1 MQELQY
7 LCTLIKKGEII
18 QHYKDRMNVKFEN
31 VSKVQGLLTVSME
44 KADYQENVDKA
55 LKDARK
61 KVQMPGFR
69 PGMVPM
75 SLVQKMYGKSI
86 KADEINKLL
95 QEKVFGYIKD
105 NKIDMLGEPL
115 PNEEKEAG
123 MSLDDDNQT
132 FYFDIALAPQFDAQI
147 GKDDAV
153 TYYEI
158 KVTPEMVDNQ
168 VKAYTQQNGHYE
180 QVDAYQDKDVVKGQL
195 VELNADGT
203 AKEGGIVVEGAT
215 LMPEYIKAAAQKK
228 LFAKAKK
235 GDVIKFNPSK
245 AYEGNAIEI
254 SSLLNKKKEEVEG
267 ITADFSLTIQDIT
280 RFVESELNQEV
291 FDRVFGKD
299 AVKDEAGFRAK
310 VEETLAQSFVPD
322 SDYKFL
328 LDVRAYLMEKV
339 GKLEYAEDLLKRIMK
354 ANKPDAQDDEA
365 TFQRSLEELTW
376 HLIQEKLVEKYSIK
390 VEDADI
396 KAMAREATRAQFA
409 QYGMMNIPDELLDN
423 YSKEML
429 KKRET
434 VDGLVNR
441 AIESKLTAALKK
453 EVKLKNK
460 KVTVDEF
467 NKLFETATETAAKG
481 KKTKK

>member
-1 MQELQY
+1 
-7 LCTLIKKGEII
+7 
-18 QHYKDRMNVKFEN
+18 MNVKFEN
-31 VSKVQGLLTVSME
+31 VSKVQGLLTVSMD

-55 LKDARK
+55 LKDAKK

-75 SLVQKMYGKSI
+75 GLVQKMYGKQI

-95 QEKVFGYIKD
+95 QDKVFGYIKE
-105 NKIDMLGEPL
+105 NKIDMLGEPM

-132 FYFDIALAPQFDAQI
+132 FYFDIALAPQFNAEI
-147 GKDDAV
+147 GKDDAI

-158 KVTPEMVDNQ
+158 KVTEEMVNNQ
-168 VKAYTQQNGHYE
+168 VKAYTQQNGKYE
-180 QVDAYQDKDVVKGQL
+180 QVDSYQENDVIKGQL
-195 VELNADGT
+195 VELNIDGSV
-203 AKEGGIVVEGAT
+203 KEGGIVVEGAT
-215 LMPEYIKAAAQKK
+215 LMPQYIKDAAQKK
-228 LFAKAKK
+228 LFSKAKK
-235 GDVIKFNPSK
+235 GDAIVFNPAK

-254 SSLLNKKKEEVEG
+254 SSLLNKKKEEVDG
-267 ITADFSLTIQDIT
+267 IDADFSLTIQDIT

-328 LDVRAYLMEKV
+328 LDVRTYLMEKV

-354 ANKPDAQDDEA
+354 ANKPDAEQDDA
-365 TFQRSLEELTW
+365 TFQRSLDELTW
-376 HLIQEKLVEKYSIK
+376 HLIQEKLVEKYGIK
-390 VEDADI
+390 VEETDVQ
-396 KAMAREATRAQFA
+396 AMAREATRAQFA

-434 VDGLVNR
+434 VDNLVNR
-441 AIESKLTAALKK
+441 AIETKLTAAIKK
-453 EVKLKNK
+453 DVKLKNK

-467 NKLFETATETAAKG
+467 NKLFETADTKAKKA
-481 KKTKK
+481 KK

>member
-1 MQELQY
+1 
-7 LCTLIKKGEII
+7 
-18 QHYKDRMNVKFEN
+18 MNVKFEN

>member
-1 MQELQY
+1 
-7 LCTLIKKGEII
+7 
-18 QHYKDRMNVKFEN
+18 MNVKFEN

-55 LKDARK
+55 LKDAKK

-86 KADEINKLL
+86 KADEINKIL
-95 QEKVFGYIKD
+95 QEKVFGYIRD

-132 FYFDIALAPQFDAQI
+132 FYFDIALAPQFNAEI
-147 GKDDAV
+147 GKDDAI

-158 KVTPEMVDNQ
+158 N
-168 VKAYTQQNGHYE
+168 QQNGHYE
-180 QVDAYQDKDVVKGQL
+180 QVDSYQENDVIKGQL
-195 VELNADGT
+195 VELNADGSV
-203 AKEGGIVVEGAT
+203 KEGGIVVEGAT
-215 LMPEYIKAAAQKK
+215 LMPQYIKDADQKK
-228 LFAKAKK
+228 LFGKAKK
-235 GDVIKFNPSK
+235 GDVITFNPAK

-267 ITADFSLTIQDIT
+267 IDADFSLTIQDIT

-299 AVKDEAGFRAK
+299 VVKDEAGFRAK
-310 VEETLAQSFVPD
+310 VEESLAQSFVPD

-328 LDVRAYLMEKV
+328 LDLRAYMMEKV

-354 ANKPDAQDDEA
+354 ANKPDAEQDEA

-376 HLIQEKLVEKYSIK
+376 HLIQEKLVEKYNIK
-390 VEDADI
+390 VEDDDV

-423 YSKEML
+423 YSKDML

-441 AIESKLTAALKK
+441 AIESKLTAAAKK
-453 EVKLKNK
+453 DVKLKNK

-467 NKLFETATETAAKG
+467 NKLFEPADAAKG

>member
-1 MQELQY
+1 
-7 LCTLIKKGEII
+7 
-18 QHYKDRMNVKFEN
+18 MNVKFEN

-158 KVTPEMVDNQ
+158 KVTPEMVENQ

-453 EVKLKNK
+453 DVKLKNK

>member
-1 MQELQY
+1 
-7 LCTLIKKGEII
+7 
-18 QHYKDRMNVKFEN
+18 MNVKFEN
-31 VSKVQGLLTVSME
+31 VSKVQGLLTVSIE

-55 LKDARK
+55 LKEAKR

-75 SLVQKMYGKSI
+75 GLVQKMYGKQI
-86 KADEINKLL
+86 KADEINKIL

-123 MSLDDDNQT
+123 MSLDDDDQT
-132 FYFDIALAPQFDAQI
+132 FYFDIALAPQFEAEI
-147 GKDDAV
+147 GKDDSIQ
-153 TYYEI
+153 YYEI
-158 KVTPEMVDNQ
+158 KVTEEMVENQ
-168 VKAYTQQNGHYE
+168 VKVYAQQNGRYE
-180 QVDAYQDKDVVKGQL
+180 QVDSYQENDVIKGQL
-195 VELNADGT
+195 VELDADGN

-215 LMPEYIKAAAQKK
+215 LLPQYIKDAAQKK
-228 LFAKAKK
+228 LFGKAKK
-235 GDVIKFNPSK
+235 GDAIVFNPAK

-328 LDVRAYLMEKV
+328 LDLRSYMMEKV

-354 ANKPDAQDDEA
+354 ANKPDAEQDEE
-365 TFQRSLEELTW
+365 TFKRSLEELTW
-376 HLIQEKLVEKYSIK
+376 HLIQEKLVEKFSIK
-390 VEDADI
+390 VDDADV

-441 AIESKLTAALKK
+441 AIENKLIAAVKGV
-453 EVKLKNK
+453 VKLKVK

-467 NKLFETATETAAKG
+467 NKLFEPAAAPKG
-481 KKTKK
+481 KKSKK

>member
-1 MQELQY
+1 
-7 LCTLIKKGEII
+7 
-18 QHYKDRMNVKFEN
+18 MNVKFEN
-31 VSKVQGLLTVSME
+31 VSKVQGLLTISME

-55 LKDARK
+55 LKDAKK
-61 KVQMPGFR
+61 KVNMPGFR

-75 SLVQKMYGKSI
+75 GLVQKMYGKQI

-95 QEKVFGYIKD
+95 QDKVYNYIKD

-123 MSLDDDNQT
+123 MNIDDDNLT
-132 FYFDIALAPQFDAQI
+132 FYFDIALAPKFEAQI
-147 GKDDAV
+147 GKDDAI

-158 KVTPEMVDNQ
+158 KVTDEMVNNQ
-168 VKAYTQQNGHYE
+168 VKAYTQQNGKYE
-180 QVDAYQDKDVVKGQL
+180 QVDSYQENDVVKGQL
-195 VELNADGT
+195 VELNLDGS
-203 AKEGGIVVEGAT
+203 AKDGGIVVEGAT
-215 LMPEYIKAAAQKK
+215 LMPQYIKDAAQKK
-228 LFAKAKK
+228 LFSKAKK
-235 GDVIKFNPSK
+235 GDVIVFNPSK

-267 ITADFSLTIQDIT
+267 IDADFSLTIQDIT

-299 AVKDEAGFRAK
+299 VVKDEAGFRAK
-310 VEETLAQSFVPD
+310 VEESLAQSFVPD

-328 LDVRAYLMEKV
+328 LDVRSYLMEKV
-339 GKLEYAEDLLKRIMK
+339 GKQEYAEDLLKRIMK
-354 ANKPDAQDDEA
+354 ANKPDAEQDDA

-376 HLIQEKLVEKYSIK
+376 HLIQEKLVEKYNIK
-390 VEDADI
+390 VEDADV

-441 AIESKLTAALKK
+441 AIENKLTAAIKS
-453 EVKLKNK
+453 EVKLKTK

-467 NKLFETATETAAKG
+467 NKLFEPADAKG
-481 KKTKK
+481 KKAKK

>member
-158 KVTPEMVDNQ
+158 KVTPEMVENQ

-453 EVKLKNK
+453 DVKLKNK

>member
-1 MQELQY
+1 MRYLKY
-7 LCTLIKKGEII
+7 LCTLIKKGEIN

-158 KVTPEMVDNQ
+158 KVTPEMVENQ

-453 EVKLKNK
+453 DVKLKNK

>member
-1 MQELQY
+1 
-7 LCTLIKKGEII
+7 
-18 QHYKDRMNVKFEN
+18 MNVEFEN
-31 VSKVQGLLTVSME
+31 VSKVQGLLTVSMV

-55 LKDARK
+55 LKDAKK
-61 KVQMPGFR
+61 KVNMPGFR

-75 SLVQKMYGKSI
+75 ALVQKMYGKSI

-95 QEKVFGYIKD
+95 QEKVFSYIKD

-123 MSLDDDNQT
+123 MSLDDDDQT
-132 FYFDIALAPQFDAQI
+132 FYFDIALAPQFEAEI
-147 GKDDAV
+147 GKDDAI

-158 KVTPEMVDNQ
+158 KVTEEMVNNQ
-168 VKAYTQQNGHYE
+168 VKAYTQQAGKYE
-180 QVDAYQDKDVVKGQL
+180 QVDSYKENDMVKGQL
-195 VELNADGT
+195 VELNLDGSV
-203 AKEGGIVVEGAT
+203 KEGGIVVEGAT
-215 LMPEYIKAAAQKK
+215 LMPSYMKDAAQKK
-228 LFAKAKK
+228 LFSKAKK
-235 GDVIKFNPSK
+235 GSVIVFNPAK

-267 ITADFSLTIQDIT
+267 IDADFQLTVQDIT

-291 FDRVFGKD
+291 FDHVFGKD

-310 VEETLAQSFVPD
+310 VEESLAKSFVPD

-328 LDVRAYLMEKV
+328 LDVRTYMMEKV

-354 ANKPDAQDDEA
+354 ANKPDAEQDEE
-365 TFQRSLEELTW
+365 TFRRSLDELTW
-376 HLIQEKLVEKYSIK
+376 HLIQEKLVEKFSIK
-390 VEDADI
+390 VEEADI
-396 KAMAREATRAQFA
+396 TAMAREATRAQFA

-441 AIESKLTAALKK
+441 AIESKLSAAVKGV
-453 EVKLKNK
+453 VKLKNK

-467 NKLFETATETAAKG
+467 NKLFEPAAEAAPKA
-481 KKTKK
+481 KKSTKK

>member
-1 MQELQY
+1 
-7 LCTLIKKGEII
+7 
-18 QHYKDRMNVKFEN
+18 MNVKFEN
-31 VSKVQGLLTVSME
+31 VSKVQGLLTISMD

-55 LKDARK
+55 LKDAKK

-75 SLVQKMYGKSI
+75 ALVQKMYGKSI

-95 QEKVFGYIKD
+95 QEKVFGYIKE

-132 FYFDIALAPQFDAQI
+132 FYFDIALAPKFEVKI
-147 GKDDAV
+147 GKEDAI

-158 KVTPEMVDNQ
+158 KVTEEMVNNQ

-180 QVDAYQDKDVVKGQL
+180 QVDSYQDKDVVKGQL

-203 AKEGGIVVEGAT
+203 VKEGGIVVEGAT

-235 GDVIKFNPSK
+235 GDVIKFNPAK

-267 ITADFSLTIQDIT
+267 LDADFQLTIQDIT

-310 VEETLAQSFVPD
+310 VEESLTKSFEPD

-328 LDVRAYLMEKV
+328 LDVRTYLMEKV
-339 GKLEYAEDLLKRIMK
+339 GKQEYAEDLLRRIMK
-354 ANKPDAQDDEA
+354 ANKPDADQDEA
-365 TFQRSLEELTW
+365 TFQRSLDELTW
-376 HLIQEKLVEKYSIK
+376 HLIQEQLVEKYGIK
-390 VEDADI
+390 VEEADI
-396 KAMAREATRAQFA
+396 QAMAREATRAQFA

-441 AIESKLTAALKK
+441 AIETKLSAAIKAD
-453 EVKLKNK
+453 VKLKNK

-467 NKLFETATETAAKG
+467 NKLFETAAPAEPKAKKAAK
-481 KKTKK
+481 K

>member
-1 MQELQY
+1 
-7 LCTLIKKGEII
+7 
-18 QHYKDRMNVKFEN
+18 MNVKFEN
-31 VSKVQGLLTVSME
+31 VSKAQGLLTISME

-75 SLVQKMYGKSI
+75 GLVQKMYGKSI
-86 KADEINKLL
+86 KADEINKIL
-95 QEKVFGYIKD
+95 QEKIYSYIKE

-115 PNEEKEAG
+115 PNDEKEAG
-123 MSLDDDNQT
+123 MSLDDDNLT
-132 FYFDIALAPQFDAQI
+132 FYFDIALAPQFKAEI
-147 GKDDAV
+147 GKDDAI

-158 KVTPEMVDNQ
+158 KVTEEMVNNQ
-168 VKAYTQQNGHYE
+168 VKAYAQQNGKYE
-180 QVDAYQDKDVVKGQL
+180 QVDSYQDNDVIKGQL

-203 AKEGGIVVEGAT
+203 AKDGGIVVEGAT
-215 LMPEYIKAAAQKK
+215 LMPQYIKAAAQKK

-235 GDVIKFNPSK
+235 GDVIKFNPAK

-267 ITADFSLTIQDIT
+267 IDADFSLTVQDIT
-280 RFVESELNQEV
+280 RFVEGELNQEL
-291 FDRVFGKD
+291 FDHVFGKD

-310 VEETLAQSFVPD
+310 VEESIAKSFVPD

-328 LDVRAYLMEKV
+328 LDARAYLMEKV
-339 GKLEYAEDLLKRIMK
+339 GKLEYADDLLKRIMK
-354 ANKPDAQDDEA
+354 ANKPDAEQDEA

-376 HLIQEKLVEKYSIK
+376 HLIQEKLVEKYNIK
-390 VEDADI
+390 VEEDDV

-441 AIESKLTAALKK
+441 AIETKLTAALKGD
-453 EVKLKNK
+453 VKLKSK
-460 KVTVDEF
+460 KVTIDEF
-467 NKLFETATETAAKG
+467 NKLFEPAETAAKG

>member
-1 MQELQY
+1 
-7 LCTLIKKGEII
+7 
-18 QHYKDRMNVKFEN
+18 MNVKFEN

-55 LKDARK
+55 LKDAKK

-95 QEKVFGYIKD
+95 QEKVFSYIKD

-123 MSLDDDNQT
+123 LSLDDDNQT
-132 FYFDIALAPQFDAQI
+132 FYFDIALAPQFNAEI
-147 GKDDAV
+147 GKDDAI

-158 KVTPEMVDNQ
+158 KVTDEMVDNQ

-180 QVDAYQDKDVVKGQL
+180 QVDSYQENDVIKGQL
-195 VELNADGT
+195 VELNLDGS

-215 LMPEYIKAAAQKK
+215 LMPQYIKDAAQKK
-228 LFAKAKK
+228 LFGKARK
-235 GDVIKFNPSK
+235 GDVIVFNPAK

-254 SSLLNKKKEEVEG
+254 SSLLNRKKEEVEG
-267 ITADFSLTIQDIT
+267 IDADFSLTIQDIT

-310 VEETLAQSFVPD
+310 VEESLAQSFVPD

-328 LDVRAYLMEKV
+328 LDLRAYMMEKV

-354 ANKPDAQDDEA
+354 ANKPDAEQDED
-365 TFQRSLEELTW
+365 TFKRSLEELTW
-376 HLIQEKLVEKYSIK
+376 HLIQEKLVEKFGIK
-390 VEDADI
+390 VEDADV

-441 AIESKLTAALKK
+441 AIESKLTAAVKK
-453 EVKLKNK
+453 EVKLKSK

-467 NKLFETATETAAKG
+467 NKLFEPADAVKG

>member
-1 MQELQY
+1 
-7 LCTLIKKGEII
+7 
-18 QHYKDRMNVKFEN
+18 MNVKFEN
-31 VSKVQGLLTVSME
+31 VSKVQGLLTISME

-75 SLVQKMYGKSI
+75 GLVQKMYGKSI
-86 KADEINKLL
+86 KADEINKIL
-95 QEKVFGYIKD
+95 QEKVYSYIKD
-105 NKIDMLGEPL
+105 NKVDMLGEPL
-115 PNEEKEAG
+115 ANDEKEAG
-123 MSLDDDNQT
+123 MSLDDDNLT
-132 FYFDIALAPQFDAQI
+132 FYFDIALAPQFNAEI
-147 GKDDAV
+147 GKDDAI

-158 KVTPEMVDNQ
+158 KVTDEMVNNQ
-168 VKAYTQQNGHYE
+168 VKAYAQQNGKYE
-180 QVDAYQDKDVVKGQL
+180 QVDSYKENDVIKGQL
-195 VELNADGT
+195 VELNIDGS

-215 LMPEYIKAAAQKK
+215 LMPGYIKDADQKK

-235 GDVIKFNPSK
+235 GGVIVFNPAK

-254 SSLLNKKKEEVEG
+254 SSLLNRKKEEVEG
-267 ITADFSLTIQDIT
+267 IDADFSLTVQDIT
-280 RFVESELNQEV
+280 RFVEGELNQEL
-291 FDRVFGKD
+291 FDHVFGKD

-310 VEETLAQSFVPD
+310 VEESIAKSFVPD

-328 LDVRAYLMEKV
+328 LDTRAYLMEKV

-354 ANKPDAQDDEA
+354 ANKPDAEQDDA

-376 HLIQEKLVEKYSIK
+376 HLIHEKLVEKYNIK
-390 VEDADI
+390 VEDADV

-441 AIESKLTAALKK
+441 AIETKLTAALKGD
-453 EVKLKNK
+453 VKLKTK

-467 NKLFETATETAAKG
+467 NKLFEPAAETKG
-481 KKTKK
+481 KKAKK

>member
-1 MQELQY
+1 
-7 LCTLIKKGEII
+7 
-18 QHYKDRMNVKFEN
+18 MNVKFEN

-453 EVKLKNK
+453 DVKLKNK

>member
-1 MQELQY
+1 
-7 LCTLIKKGEII
+7 
-18 QHYKDRMNVKFEN
+18 MNVKFEN
-31 VSKVQGLLTVSME
+31 VSKAQGLLTISME

-55 LKDARK
+55 LKDAK
-61 KVQMPGFR
+61 KKIQMPGFR

-75 SLVQKMYGKSI
+75 GLVQKMYGKQV
-86 KADEINKLL
+86 KADEINKIL
-95 QEKVFGYIKD
+95 QEKIYGYIKD

-115 PNEEKEAG
+115 PNDEKEAG
-123 MSLDDDNQT
+123 LSLDDDNLT
-132 FYFDIALAPQFDAQI
+132 FYFDIALAPQFNAEI
-147 GKDDAV
+147 GKDDAI

-158 KVTPEMVDNQ
+158 KVSEEMVNNQ
-168 VKAYTQQNGHYE
+168 VKAYAQQGGKYE
-180 QVDAYQDKDVVKGQL
+180 QVDSYKENDVIKGQL
-195 VELNADGT
+195 VELGADGS

-215 LMPEYIKAAAQKK
+215 LMPQYIKDEAQKK

-235 GDVIKFNPSK
+235 GAAIVFNPAK

-254 SSLLNKKKEEVEG
+254 SSLLNRKKEEVEG
-267 ITADFSLTIQDIT
+267 IDADFSLTVQDIT
-280 RFVESELNQEV
+280 RFVESELNQEL
-291 FDRVFGKD
+291 FDHVFGKD

-310 VEETLAQSFVPD
+310 VEESIAKSFVPD

-354 ANKPDAQDDEA
+354 ANKPDAEQDEA

-390 VEDADI
+390 VEDDDI

-441 AIESKLTAALKK
+441 AIETKLTAALKG

-460 KVTVDEF
+460 KVTVEEF
-467 NKLFETATETAAKG
+467 NKLFEPATPAEPKAKKAAK
-481 KKTKK
+481 K

>member
-1 MQELQY
+1 
-7 LCTLIKKGEII
+7 
-18 QHYKDRMNVKFEN
+18 MNVKFEN
-31 VSKVQGLLTVSME
+31 VSKVQGLLTVSMD

-158 KVTPEMVDNQ
+158 KVTPEMVENQ

-299 AVKDEAGFRAK
+299 AVKDEACFRAK

>member
-1 MQELQY
+1 M
-7 LCTLIKKGEII
+7 I
-18 QHYKDRMNVKFEN
+18 
-31 VSKVQGLLTVSME
+31 
-44 KADYQENVDKA
+44 
-55 LKDARK
+55 
-61 KVQMPGFR
+61 
-69 PGMVPM
+69 
-75 SLVQKMYGKSI
+75 
-86 KADEINKLL
+86 
-95 QEKVFGYIKD
+95 
-105 NKIDMLGEPL
+105 
-115 PNEEKEAG
+115 
-123 MSLDDDNQT
+123 
-132 FYFDIALAPQFDAQI
+132 
-147 GKDDAV
+147 
-153 TYYEI
+153 
-158 KVTPEMVDNQ
+158 
-168 VKAYTQQNGHYE
+168 
-180 QVDAYQDKDVVKGQL
+180 KGQL

-254 SSLLNKKKEEVEG
+254 SSLLNKKKEEVEN

-310 VEETLAQSFVPD
+310 VEENLAKSFVPD

-354 ANKPDAQDDEA
+354 ANKPDAEQDEA

-376 HLIQEKLVEKYSIK
+376 HLIQEKLVEKYNIK
-390 VEDADI
+390 VEDADV
-396 KAMAREATRAQFA
+396 KAMAVEATRAQFA
-409 QYGMMNIPDELLDN
+409 QYGMMNIPDELLEN

-441 AIESKLTAALKK
+441 AIETKLTAALKGD
-453 EVKLKNK
+453 VKLKNK
-460 KVTVDEF
+460 KVSVDEF
-467 NKLFETATETAAKG
+467 NKLFEPAEASKG

>member
-1 MQELQY
+1 
-7 LCTLIKKGEII
+7 
-18 QHYKDRMNVKFEN
+18 MNVKFEN
-31 VSKVQGLLTVSME
+31 VSKVQGLLTISME

-75 SLVQKMYGKSI
+75 GLVQKMYGKSI
-86 KADEINKLL
+86 KADEVNKIL
-95 QEKVFGYIKD
+95 QEKIFGYIKD

-115 PNEEKEAG
+115 PNDEKEAG
-123 MSLDDDNQT
+123 LSLDDDNLT
-132 FYFDIALAPQFDAQI
+132 FYFDIALAPQFNAEI
-147 GKDDAV
+147 GKDDAI

-158 KVTPEMVDNQ
+158 KVTDEMVENQ

-180 QVDAYQDKDVVKGQL
+180 QVDSYQDKDVVKGQL

-203 AKEGGIVVEGAT
+203 AKDGGIVVEGAT

-235 GDVIKFNPSK
+235 GDVIKFNPAK

-267 ITADFSLTIQDIT
+267 IDADFSLTIQDIT

-310 VEETLAQSFVPD
+310 VEESIAKSFIPD

-328 LDVRAYLMEKV
+328 LDARTYLMEKV

-354 ANKPDAQDDEA
+354 ANKPDAEQDEA

-376 HLIQEKLVEKYSIK
+376 HLIQEKLVEKFGIK
-390 VEDADI
+390 VEDEDV

-409 QYGMMNIPDELLDN
+409 QYGMMNIPDDLLDN

-467 NKLFETATETAAKG
+467 NKLFEPADAAKG
-481 KKTKK
+481 KKAKK

>member
-1 MQELQY
+1 
-7 LCTLIKKGEII
+7 
-18 QHYKDRMNVKFEN
+18 MNVKFEN
-31 VSKVQGLLTVSME
+31 VSKVQGLLTVSID

-86 KADEINKLL
+86 KADEINKIL

-132 FYFDIALAPQFDAQI
+132 FYFDIALAPQFNAEI

-158 KVTPEMVDNQ
+158 KVTEEMVNNQ

-180 QVDAYQDKDVVKGQL
+180 QVDSYQENDVIKGQL

-339 GKLEYAEDLLKRIMK
+339 GKLGYAEDLLKKIMK
-354 ANKPDAQDDEA
+354 ANKPDAEQDDA

-376 HLIQEKLVEKYSIK
+376 HLIQEKLVEKYNIK

-467 NKLFETATETAAKG
+467 NKLFEPAEAAKG

>member
-1 MQELQY
+1 
-7 LCTLIKKGEII
+7 
-18 QHYKDRMNVKFEN
+18 MNVKFEN
-31 VSKVQGLLTVSME
+31 VSKAQGLLTISME

-55 LKDARK
+55 LKDAK
-61 KVQMPGFR
+61 KKIQMPGFR

-75 SLVQKMYGKSI
+75 GLVQKMYGKQV
-86 KADEINKLL
+86 KADEINKIL
-95 QEKVFGYIKD
+95 QEKIYGYIKD

-115 PNEEKEAG
+115 PNDEKEAG
-123 MSLDDDNQT
+123 LSLDDDNLT
-132 FYFDIALAPQFDAQI
+132 FYFDIALAPQFNAEI
-147 GKDDAV
+147 GKDDAI

-158 KVTPEMVDNQ
+158 KVSEEMVNNQ
-168 VKAYTQQNGHYE
+168 VKAYAQQGGKYE
-180 QVDAYQDKDVVKGQL
+180 QVDSYKENDVIKGQL
-195 VELNADGT
+195 VELGADGS
-203 AKEGGIVVEGAT
+203 AKEDGIVVEGAT
-215 LMPEYIKAAAQKK
+215 LMPQYIKDEAQKK

-235 GDVIKFNPSK
+235 GAVIVFNPAK

-254 SSLLNKKKEEVEG
+254 SSLLNRKKEEVEG
-267 ITADFSLTIQDIT
+267 IDADFSLTVQDIT
-280 RFVESELNQEV
+280 RFVESELNQEL
-291 FDRVFGKD
+291 FDHVFGKD

-310 VEETLAQSFVPD
+310 VEESIAKSFVPD

-354 ANKPDAQDDEA
+354 ANKPDAEQDEA

-390 VEDADI
+390 VEDDDI

-441 AIESKLTAALKK
+441 AIESKLTAALKQD
-453 EVKLKNK
+453 VKLKSK

-467 NKLFETATETAAKG
+467 NKLFEPATETAAKG

>member
-1 MQELQY
+1 
-7 LCTLIKKGEII
+7 
-18 QHYKDRMNVKFEN
+18 MNVKFEN

-55 LKDARK
+55 LKDAKK

-95 QEKVFGYIKD
+95 QEKVFSYIKD

-123 MSLDDDNQT
+123 LSLDDDNQT
-132 FYFDIALAPQFDAQI
+132 FYFDIALAPQFNAEI
-147 GKDDAV
+147 GKDDAI

-158 KVTPEMVDNQ
+158 KVTDEMVDNQ

-180 QVDAYQDKDVVKGQL
+180 QVDSYQENDVIKGQL
-195 VELNADGT
+195 VELNLDGSV
-203 AKEGGIVVEGAT
+203 KEGGIVVEGAT
-215 LMPEYIKAAAQKK
+215 LMPQYIKDAAQKK
-228 LFAKAKK
+228 LFGKAKK
-235 GDVIKFNPSK
+235 GDVIAFNPAK

-254 SSLLNKKKEEVEG
+254 SSLLNRKKEEVEG
-267 ITADFSLTIQDIT
+267 IDSDFSLTIQDIT

-310 VEETLAQSFVPD
+310 VEESLAQSFVPD

-328 LDVRAYLMEKV
+328 LDVRTYMMEKV

-354 ANKPDAQDDEA
+354 ANKPDAEQDEE
-365 TFQRSLEELTW
+365 TFKRSLEELTW
-376 HLIQEKLVEKYSIK
+376 HLIQEKLVEKFGIK
-390 VEDADI
+390 VEDADV

-441 AIESKLTAALKK
+441 AIESKLTAAVKK

-460 KVTVDEF
+460 KVTIDEF
-467 NKLFETATETAAKG
+467 NKLFEPADAAKG

>member
-1 MQELQY
+1 
-7 LCTLIKKGEII
+7 
-18 QHYKDRMNVKFEN
+18 MNVKFEN
-31 VSKVQGLLTVSME
+31 VSKVQGLLTVSID

-86 KADEINKLL
+86 KADEINKIL

-132 FYFDIALAPQFDAQI
+132 FYFDIALAPQFNAEI

-158 KVTPEMVDNQ
+158 KVTEEMVNNQ

-180 QVDAYQDKDVVKGQL
+180 QVDSYQENDVIKGQL

-339 GKLEYAEDLLKRIMK
+339 GKLEYAEDLLKKIMK
-354 ANKPDAQDDEA
+354 ANKPDAEQDDA

-376 HLIQEKLVEKYSIK
+376 HLIQEKLVEKYNIK

-467 NKLFETATETAAKG
+467 NKLFEPAEAAKG

>member
-1 MQELQY
+1 MQELKY
-7 LCTLIKKGEII
+7 LCTLIKKDKY
-18 QHYKDRMNVKFEN
+18 QNNYKYRMNVKFEN

-132 FYFDIALAPQFDAQI
+132 FYFDIALAPQFNAEI
-147 GKDDAV
+147 GKDDAI

-158 KVTPEMVDNQ
+158 KVTEEMVNNQ

-180 QVDAYQDKDVVKGQL
+180 QVDSYQENDVIKGQL
-195 VELNADGT
+195 VELNADGS
-203 AKEGGIVVEGAT
+203 AKDGGIVVEGAT
-215 LMPEYIKAAAQKK
+215 LMPQYIKAAAQKK

-235 GDVIKFNPSK
+235 GDVIVFNPAK

-267 ITADFSLTIQDIT
+267 IDADFSLTIQDIT

-310 VEETLAQSFVPD
+310 VEESLAQSFVPD

-339 GKLEYAEDLLKRIMK
+339 GNLEYAEDLLKRIMK
-354 ANKPDAQDDEA
+354 ANKPDAEQDDE
-365 TFQRSLEELTW
+365 TFKRSLEELTW
-376 HLIQEKLVEKYSIK
+376 HLIQEKLVEKYGIK
-390 VEDADI
+390 VEDADV

-441 AIESKLTAALKK
+441 AIESKLTAALKN
-453 EVKLKNK
+453 EVKLKSK

-467 NKLFETATETAAKG
+467 NKLFEPADAAKG
-481 KKTKK
+481 KKAKK

>member
-1 MQELQY
+1 
-7 LCTLIKKGEII
+7 
-18 QHYKDRMNVKFEN
+18 MNVKFEN

-55 LKDARK
+55 LKDAKK

-95 QEKVFGYIKD
+95 QDKVFSYIKD

-132 FYFDIALAPQFDAQI
+132 FYFDIALAPQFNAEI
-147 GKDDAV
+147 GKDDAI

-158 KVTPEMVDNQ
+158 KVTDEMVDNQ

-180 QVDAYQDKDVVKGQL
+180 QVDSYQDKDVVKGQL

-299 AVKDEAGFRAK
+299 VVKDEAGFRAK

-453 EVKLKNK
+453 DVKLKNK

-467 NKLFETATETAAKG
+467 NKLFEPATETAAKG

>member
-1 MQELQY
+1 
-7 LCTLIKKGEII
+7 
-18 QHYKDRMNVKFEN
+18 MNVKFEN
-31 VSKVQGLLTVSME
+31 VSKAQGLLTISME

-86 KADEINKLL
+86 KADEINKIL
-95 QEKVFGYIKD
+95 QDKVYNYIKD
-105 NKIDMLGEPL
+105 NKVDMLGEPL

-123 MSLDDDNQT
+123 MSLDDENLT
-132 FYFDIALAPQFDAQI
+132 FYFDIALAPKFEAQI
-147 GKDDAV
+147 GKDDTV
-153 TYYEI
+153 TYYDI
-158 KVTPEMVDNQ
+158 KVTEEMVNNQ
-168 VKAYTQQNGHYE
+168 VKVYAQQNGKYE
-180 QVDAYQDKDVVKGQL
+180 QVDSYQENDVIKGQL
-195 VELNADGT
+195 VELNTDGT
-203 AKEGGIVVEGAT
+203 AKEGGITVEGAT
-215 LMPEYIKAAAQKK
+215 LMPQYIKNAAQKK

-235 GDVIKFNPSK
+235 GDAIVFNPAK

-267 ITADFSLTIQDIT
+267 IDADFSLTVQDIT
-280 RFVESELNQEV
+280 RFVEGELNQEL

-310 VEETLAQSFVPD
+310 VEESLAQSFVPD

-328 LDVRAYLMEKV
+328 LDVRAYLLEKV

-354 ANKPDAQDDEA
+354 ANKPDAEQDEA

-376 HLIQEKLVEKYSIK
+376 HLIQEKLVEKYGIK
-390 VEDADI
+390 VEEADVQ
-396 KAMAREATRAQFA
+396 AMAREATRAQFA

-429 KKRET
+429 KKRDT

-453 EVKLKNK
+453 EVKLKSK
-460 KVTVDEF
+460 KVTVEEF
-467 NKLFETATETAAKG
+467 NKLFEPADAAKG

>member
-1 MQELQY
+1 
-7 LCTLIKKGEII
+7 
-18 QHYKDRMNVKFEN
+18 MNVKFEN
-31 VSKVQGLLTVSME
+31 VSKVQGLLTISME

-55 LKDARK
+55 LKEAKK
-61 KVQMPGFR
+61 KVNMPGFR

-75 SLVQKMYGKSI
+75 GLVQKMYGKQI

-95 QEKVFGYIKD
+95 QDKVYNYIKD

-123 MSLDDDNQT
+123 MNIDDDNLT
-132 FYFDIALAPQFDAQI
+132 FYFDIALAPKFEAQI
-147 GKDDAV
+147 GKDDAI

-158 KVTPEMVDNQ
+158 KVTDEMVNNQ
-168 VKAYTQQNGHYE
+168 VKAYTQQNGKYE
-180 QVDAYQDKDVVKGQL
+180 QVDSYQENDVVKGQL
-195 VELNADGT
+195 VELNLDGS
-203 AKEGGIVVEGAT
+203 AKDGGIVVEGAT
-215 LMPEYIKAAAQKK
+215 LMPQYIKDAAQKK
-228 LFAKAKK
+228 LFSKAKK
-235 GDVIKFNPSK
+235 GDVIVFNPAK

-254 SSLLNKKKEEVEG
+254 SSLLNKKKEEVDG
-267 ITADFSLTIQDIT
+267 IDADFSLTIQDIT

-299 AVKDEAGFRAK
+299 VVKDEAGFRAK
-310 VEETLAQSFVPD
+310 VEESLAQSFVPD

-328 LDVRAYLMEKV
+328 LDVRSYLMEKV
-339 GKLEYAEDLLKRIMK
+339 GKQEYAEDLLKRIMK
-354 ANKPDAQDDEA
+354 ANKPDAEQDDA

-376 HLIQEKLVEKYSIK
+376 HLIQEKLVEKYNIK
-390 VEDADI
+390 VEDADV

-441 AIESKLTAALKK
+441 AIENKLTAAIKG
-453 EVKLKNK
+453 EVKLKTK

-467 NKLFETATETAAKG
+467 NKLFESATEAKA
-481 KKTKK
+481 KKTSKK

>member
-1 MQELQY
+1 
-7 LCTLIKKGEII
+7 
-18 QHYKDRMNVKFEN
+18 MNVKFEN

-55 LKDARK
+55 LKDAKK

-95 QEKVFGYIKD
+95 QEKVFSYIKD

-123 MSLDDDNQT
+123 LSLDDDNQT
-132 FYFDIALAPQFDAQI
+132 FYFDIALAPQFSAEI
-147 GKDDAV
+147 GKDDAI

-158 KVTPEMVDNQ
+158 KVTDEMVDNQ

-180 QVDAYQDKDVVKGQL
+180 QVDSYQENDVIKGQL
-195 VELNADGT
+195 VELNLDGSV
-203 AKEGGIVVEGAT
+203 KDGGIVVEGAT
-215 LMPEYIKAAAQKK
+215 LMPQYIKDAAQKK
-228 LFAKAKK
+228 LFGKAKK
-235 GDVIKFNPSK
+235 GDVIVFNPSK

-254 SSLLNKKKEEVEG
+254 SSLLNRKKEEVEG
-267 ITADFSLTIQDIT
+267 IDADFSLTIQDIT

-310 VEETLAQSFVPD
+310 VEESLAQSFVPD

-328 LDVRAYLMEKV
+328 LDVRTYMMEKV

-354 ANKPDAQDDEA
+354 ANKPDAEQDEE
-365 TFQRSLEELTW
+365 TFKRSLEELSW
-376 HLIQEKLVEKYSIK
+376 HLIQEKLVEKFGIK
-390 VEDADI
+390 VEDADV

-409 QYGMMNIPDELLDN
+409 QYGMMNVPDELLDN

-441 AIESKLTAALKK
+441 AIESKLTAAVKK
-453 EVKLKNK
+453 EVKLKIK
-460 KVTVDEF
+460 KVTIDEF
-467 NKLFETATETAAKG
+467 NKLFEPADAAKG